1 MTAEEYLN
9 SKVIKDNGYEM
20 HSAEVVSKLYALK
33 AIDMAR
39 NEKSNNPIG
48 MQGWICPKCGRVY
61 SPYTSRC
68 SFCGNADD
76 FKITCKY

>member
-20 HSAEVVSKLYALK
+20 HSAEVVSKLDALK

-39 NEKSNNPIG
+39 NEKSNSPIG

-76 FKITCKY
+76 FNITCKY

>member
-20 HSAEVVSKLYALK
+20 HSAEVVSKLDALK

-39 NEKSNNPIG
+39 NEKSNNTVG